1 VGAHPSVLRV
11 EPSAPGELTLYL
23 HPDAPLNPV
32 LAAAAQSMDVREVHS
47 APVTLH
53 EAYVRAV
60 GGEADEGAAKEV
72 AA

>member
-1 VGAHPSVLRV
+1 V
-11 EPSAPGELTLYL
+11 EPSAPGELTVYL
-23 HPDAPLNPV
+23 DPGAPLNPV
-32 LAAAAQSMDVREVHS
+32 LAAAADSMDVREVHS

-60 GGEADEGAAKEV
+60 GGPTDETAAQEV